1 MHDHLK
7 FQETQEE
14 AELKVDC
21 QQEEMTK
28 TAAMQ
33 SPMSSEEPQRFVNQH
48 TDKRNKI
55 TITNDKGHLTKE
67 DIESIVMDAESYYYN
82 DEKKRDRTAARKVL

>member
-33 SPMSSEEPQRFVNQH
+33 SPMSSEEPQRCDSAPWV
-48 TDKRNKI
+48 
-55 TITNDKGHLTKE
+55 
-67 DIESIVMDAESYYYN
+67 SYRKPN
-82 DEKKRDRTAARKVL
+82 REMPLDVVLHRPKKSKYKSY